1 MAHAITVSS
10 DTDSSLLFRRM
21 HATEELGQLFRY
33 ELELLSEN
41 ASTDLRQLLGT
52 PMSVKLMT
60 DDGFTRYFHGIV
72 AEAEQTGFETVS
84 RVRYT
89 AYRVVLVPKPWLL
102 TRKVDCRIYTAK
114 SVPTIVKDLLG
125 EIGYADVKLSLS
137 GDYAA
142 RDYCVQY
149 RESGLNFIS
158 RLLEQEGIYYFF
170 THSASR
176 HTMVLADA
184 LGAHAATGGFEAVP
198 YCPPAQRAGRYAA
211 SIGEWRSAQQVHALR
226 AHALQARPPWRRRR
240 ARRAC
245 AGRSARSRF
254 R

>member
-21 HATEELGQLFRY
+21 HATEELGRLFRY

-102 TRKVDCRIYTAK
+102 SHKVDCRIYTE
-114 SVPTIVKDLLG
+114 SDVPDLVAG
-125 EIGYADVKLSLS
+125 TMK
-137 GDYAA
+137 
-142 RDYCVQY
+142 QQ
-149 RESGLNFIS
+149 
-158 RLLEQEGIYYFF
+158 RLLATAPREVTEEDIAGIF
-170 THSASR
+170 
-176 HTMVLADA
+176 
-184 LGAHAATGGFEAVP
+184 
-198 YCPPAQRAGRYAA
+198 
-211 SIGEWRSAQQVHALR
+211 
-226 AHALQARPPWRRRR
+226 
-240 ARRAC
+240 
-245 AGRSARSRF
+245 ARSLTLW
-254 R
+254 